1 MESNTKD
8 AGTVGNGP
16 GIADG
21 NTTRTVDLAVNG
33 LTSAIRE
40 ALPGSTAPF
49 GGAGRPGKLAVN
61 FMSKDTDAQFVVA
74 TARVVAGMTGNK
86 AFPTP
91 TPALADVIAARDAY
105 TAAVTAGLDS
115 RLGRSN
121 RQKTRAALVAVLRQL
136 AHYVE
141 DTSAGDRTVLMSSGF
156 PLQKN
161 RAPVGP
167 LPAPMQVRIVKG
179 KTSGTAIA
187 RCRRLDKARA
197 YQWRIAPAATPT
209 AWLPVVTTFAA
220 HAQFEGLTP
229 TTFYVVQVCVVG
241 TAGAGDWSET
251 ATVLVL

>member
-1 MESNTKD
+1 VESNIKE
-8 AGTVGNGP
+8 AGPAGNGS
-16 GIADG
+16 GTAGG

-40 ALPGSTAPF
+40 ALPGSTAPP

-61 FMSKDTDAQFVVA
+61 FMSKDTDAQFVIA
-74 TARVVAGMTGNK
+74 TARVVAGMTHN
-86 AFPTP
+86 ASFPTP
-91 TPALADVIAARDAY
+91 TPALTDVIAARNAY
-105 TAAVTAGLDS
+105 LAAVTAGHDS
-115 RLGRSN
+115 RLGRSL
-121 RQKTRAALVAVLRQL
+121 RQQTRAALVALLRLL

-156 PLQKN
+156 PLQRS

-167 LPAPMQVRIVKG
+167 LPAPVQVRMVKG

-187 RCRRLDKARA
+187 RCRPIGQARA
-197 YQWRIAPAATPT
+197 YQWRVAPASTPM

-220 HAQFEGLTP
+220 HAQFEGLAP
-229 TTFYVVQVCVVG
+229 TTFYVAQVCAVG

-251 ATVLVL
+251 AMVLVV